1 MNQPLTTEQLHNKIR
16 ATGFEYNEELWKE
29 SRGVV
34 FGWSDDEW
42 FETFIDAIS
51 AKPIHILLEEHR
63 KELLQVAIKEKENK
77 FVDLFTAP
85 ILNSEMFMV
94 EMTFKMIYQQKG
106 EGYEELKKLVVE
118 NRENPRE
125 IINHMLS
132 IVRMIR
138 EDNEMLEGML
148 NFENMINWDEQ

>member
-1 MNQPLTTEQLHNKIR
+1 
-16 ATGFEYNEELWKE
+16 
-29 SRGVV
+29 
-34 FGWSDDEW
+34 
-42 FETFIDAIS
+42 
-51 AKPIHILLEEHR
+51 
-63 KELLQVAIKEKENK
+63 
-77 FVDLFTAP
+77 
-85 ILNSEMFMV
+85 
-94 EMTFKMIYQQKG
+94 MTFKMIYQQKG

-118 NRENPRE
+118 NRKNPRE